1 MKNSIHLLLI
11 FFVFASCHQKSTPT
25 SSLDIEGTWKMIS
38 AETLENDSLKLK
50 DVSNTTFIKII
61 NKSHFSFFNQHKT
74 ESEKFY
80 SGAGTY
86 HLKGNKY
93 TETLEFTSVKE
104 IRNHQFTFQ
113 LEIIG
118 DTLIQSGIEKVEAA
132 GINRAIVEKYIK
144 LN

>member
-1 MKNSIHLLLI
+1 MKNNIHLLITLFI
-11 FFVFASCHQKSTPT
+11 FASCHQKSA
-25 SSLDIEGTWKMIS
+25 SKSYLDIEGTWKMIS
-38 AETLENDSLKLK
+38 AETIENDSIKLK

-74 ESEKFY
+74 GTENFY
-80 SGAGTY
+80 SGAGIY

-93 TETLEFTSVKE
+93 TETLEFTTVKE
-104 IRNHQFTFQ
+104 IRNHQFSFQ

-118 DTLIQSGIEKVEAA
+118 DTLIQSGIEKVAAA
-132 GINRAIVEKYIK
+132 GINREIVEKYIK